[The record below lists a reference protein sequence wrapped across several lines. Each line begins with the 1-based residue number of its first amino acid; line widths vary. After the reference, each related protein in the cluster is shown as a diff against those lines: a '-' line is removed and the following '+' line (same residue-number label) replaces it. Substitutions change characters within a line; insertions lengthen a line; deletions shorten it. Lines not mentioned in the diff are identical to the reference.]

1 MEGAPGKDVDMKL
14 QYKGGI
20 NDWTQDRVFLLNLFM
35 VFIDAIGFYIS
46 LLMIDIVLSLFI
58 WTAVAAAFW
67 MGTGYI
73 ARRSVVTIK
82 ASDSAVAFKTLH
94 KKIVAPYSDI
104 KSIKLTREL
113 ARGRRIS
120 YVETISIRMEDG
132 RDFWLS
138 KPMDDIDL
146 AKIAE
151 RPEELKERFDNSP
164 FNELKT
170 YIESRMPI
178 C

>member
-1 MEGAPGKDVDMKL
+1 
-14 QYKGGI
+14 
-20 NDWTQDRVFLLNLFM
+20 
-35 VFIDAIGFYIS
+35 
-46 LLMIDIVLSLFI
+46 
-58 WTAVAAAFW
+58 
-67 MGTGYI
+67 
-73 ARRSVVTIK
+73 
-82 ASDSAVAFKTLH
+82 VAFKTLH